1 MILNLKVVPEE
12 VWDCGPSVRVLDISN
27 NSIQEVPAKIGLLS
41 SIQVTFCHFFFHLD
55 EHDKS

>member
-1 MILNLKVVPEE
+1 MIVNLKVVPED

-41 SIQVTFCHFFFHLD
+41 SIQVTFVSPFINFT
-55 EHDKS
+55 EYRNS